1 LKGIAGRGTG
11 ELRLAQPSIYRILS
25 LESLL
30 LYHLINHQHIFNMRT
45 AGLLVAALAATASVD
60 AGVHR

>member
-1 LKGIAGRGTG
+1 LPDAAPANCDS
-11 ELRLAQPSIYRILS
+11 LSSIYRILS